1 MAFDEEQPVEILL
14 VEDNQPDIDL
24 TIEALESGKLR
35 NRIHIARDG
44 IEALAFL
51 RKEGNNA
58 NAPRP
63 HLILLDLN
71 MPRMDGRETL
81 AEIKKD
87 SDLQS
92 IPVVV
97 LTTSKSEEDIARSYK
112 LQCNCYITKPVDL
125 TQFMAVV
132 RAIENFWLEVV
143 QLPTQ

>member
-1 MAFDEEQPVEILL
+1 MALEQEESIEILL

-24 TIEALESGKLR
+24 TIEVLESCKLR

-51 RKEGNNA
+51 RREGANA
-58 NAPRP
+58 DAPRP

-87 SDLQS
+87 ADLQS

-112 LQCNCYITKPVDL
+112 LQCNCYVTKPVDL
-125 TQFMAVV
+125 QQFVDVV
-132 RAIENFWLEVV
+132 RAIENFWFCIV
-143 QLPTQ
+143 QLPPR